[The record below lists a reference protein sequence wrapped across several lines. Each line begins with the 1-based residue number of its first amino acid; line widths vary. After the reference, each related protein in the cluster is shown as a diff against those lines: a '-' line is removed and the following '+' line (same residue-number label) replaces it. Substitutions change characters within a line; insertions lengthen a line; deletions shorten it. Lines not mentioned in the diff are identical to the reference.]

1 MQFFLTSAV
10 LNLSG
15 LEKFRA
21 SLEEA
26 MQQFI
31 ALSGTDSDPQSLEKK
46 LALPDQG
53 VTLPVSYDRNAP
65 EKRRIGY
72 ARVSTVGQTLDSQLE
87 QLRAAGCTAKIYREK
102 VTGGRAQRPARASQ
116 NAEGHRPRRRGDGD
130 TD

>member
-65 EKRRIGY
+65 RKTAHRLCPRQHRG
-72 ARVSTVGQTLDSQLE
+72 VSNP
-87 QLRAAGCTAKIYREK
+87 
-102 VTGGRAQRPARASQ
+102 VTW
-116 NAEGHRPRRRGDGD
+116 
-130 TD
+130 